1 MHVKHNKGSTRSSPF
16 YGEFCRN
23 TTMGLSTY
31 SICHVCP
38 VNLETSAH
46 KTILVKINA
55 FPCPNIDAP
64 EDLSVDTVKK
74 K

>member
-1 MHVKHNKGSTRSSPF
+1 MGFST
-16 YGEFCRN
+16 
-23 TTMGLSTY
+23 LSI
-31 SICHVCP
+31 SHVCP
-38 VNLETSAH
+38 ADLETSAH
-46 KTILVKINA
+46 KTIVVKINV